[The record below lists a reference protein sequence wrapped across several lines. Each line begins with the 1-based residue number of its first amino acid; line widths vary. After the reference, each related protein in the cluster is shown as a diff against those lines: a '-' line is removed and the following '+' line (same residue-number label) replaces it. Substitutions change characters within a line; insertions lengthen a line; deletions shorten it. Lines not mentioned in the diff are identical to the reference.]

1 MWWIL
6 ILLIPLFDI
15 LVTRQ
20 LNWDKIIKPIPIKI
34 SKWIQLVCW
43 FIITF
48 TLLRTSMIESHAMLN
63 PGIQPSL
70 IQGDNVIVSK
80 LAYGARMP
88 ITPINL
94 PFSHHYIPLS
104 RCRKSYLENVQWSYK
119 RLNGLRQIRRGN
131 LVSYNFPEGDSVICG
146 VETMSFYA
154 LRRMK
159 NAAGEEVNTTFMHYR
174 PVDRRQ
180 MEINRCVGLP
190 NDTIRV
196 INGNLTINRVEQ
208 NFANE
213 RFDYLVEIK
222 GNSQLPRD
230 FLESLG
236 LDPAD
241 ITIFPDLG
249 YTLPLFPEQ
258 IQSMLARPEVIRV
271 NPYFKPAGKGNYNI
285 FPNDPKYKWN
295 RDHFGPLVVPM
306 KGQTIVLNH
315 NNYPVYERLI
325 QVYEGNQI
333 SFNDGVIMING
344 RQTNQYTFKLNYY
357 FVMGDN
363 RHHSRDSR
371 HWGFLPEDHI
381 IGKPIFIWSS
391 LRRTALSGF
400 KVNWK
405 RFFSIPK

>member
-1 MWWIL
+1 MRILWFFTLLIFFIILAVGFRMWWIL

-230 FLESLG
+230 ILESQG

-285 FPNDPKYKWN
+285 FPNPTCDTQ
-295 RDHFGPLVVPM
+295 LV
-306 KGQTIVLNH
+306 
-315 NNYPVYERLI
+315 
-325 QVYEGNQI
+325 
-333 SFNDGVIMING
+333 
-344 RQTNQYTFKLNYY
+344 
-357 FVMGDN
+357 
-363 RHHSRDSR
+363 
-371 HWGFLPEDHI
+371 
-381 IGKPIFIWSS
+381 
-391 LRRTALSGF
+391 
-400 KVNWK
+400 
-405 RFFSIPK
+405 